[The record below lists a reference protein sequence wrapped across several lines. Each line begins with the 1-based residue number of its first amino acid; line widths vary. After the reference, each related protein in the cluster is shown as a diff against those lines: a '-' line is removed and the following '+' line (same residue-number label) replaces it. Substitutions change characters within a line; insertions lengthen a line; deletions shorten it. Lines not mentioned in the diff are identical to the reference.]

1 MTWEELGAGARAEV
15 DDCLARR
22 HLIRA
27 VKAVRDD
34 YDGSPGRERP
44 GIHAALDVVE
54 ARRQVLGAPGPVEPT
69 APPDAESLVVA
80 VAALPFRA
88 EAIEAVWDGDTFGW
102 FVVLL
107 AVAAEPR
114 AEHRVAVLRGGGDLR
129 LFNGAV
135 PPWPEA
141 VEADR
146 VGRALAEHL
155 GVPFHFACPQAPDD
169 AAPRWWEGA

>member
-1 MTWEELGAGARAEV
+1 MTWEDLGAGARAEV
-15 DDCLARR
+15 DGWLARG
-22 HLIRA
+22 HVIRA

-34 YDGSPGRERP
+34 FDGSPGRERP

-54 ARRQVLGAPGPVEPT
+54 ARRQLLGAPAPWEPT
-69 APPDAESLVVA
+69 APPDAEGLVAA
-80 VAALPFRA
+80 VAGLPFRVG
-88 EAIEAVWDGDTFGW
+88 AIEAVWDGDTFGW

-107 AVAAEPR
+107 AVAAEPC
-114 AEHRVAVLRGGGDLR
+114 AEHRLAVLRGGGDLR

-146 VGRALAEHL
+146 VGRELADRL
-155 GVPFHFACPQAPDD
+155 GVPFHFASPRTPDD
-169 AAPRWWEGA
+169 AAPRWWEGG